1 MRESVSHDSLVRR
14 DPLKRGER
22 DNLLQVP
29 GCPRYGDDSRN
40 DNGTPV
46 QPQPR
51 ASGITQWGRLCP
63 NDSWGETPV
72 RQSSKLP
79 LSDFPVVQST
89 RTRGVEDKWCA
100 LHAQAMF
107 DNGEV
112 KDEWVVFHRLRLSL
126 HSTPF
131 GKNEYSIPQGNS

>member
-1 MRESVSHDSLVRR
+1 MRESVSHDSRVRR
-14 DPLKRGER
+14 DPLKKGER

-29 GCPRYGDDSRN
+29 GCTRHGDDSRN

-51 ASGITQWGRLCP
+51 ASGITQWGRLCQ

-72 RQSSKLP
+72 QQFSKLL

-89 RTRGVEDKWCA
+89 STRGVEDKWCA
-100 LHAQAMF
+100 YIA
-107 DNGEV
+107 G
-112 KDEWVVFHRLRLSL
+112 
-126 HSTPF
+126 STHEPDKSTAKTF
-131 GKNEYSIPQGNS
+131 